1 MKVGF
6 DISQLAF
13 PGGVSSYLKNLALR
27 LGKRKD
33 LDMIYFYSSLR
44 RNYAGSLKNVKSFR
58 IPPTILEPLFNR
70 LRVLPIEAFIGK
82 VDVFHSSDWTQP
94 PSRAKKVTTFHDVI
108 PLKFPE
114 LSVPKN
120 VNVHK
125 RRLELV
131 EREIDVVIAVSQ
143 STKNDLIEISNIS
156 EEKIKVVY
164 EAAGEEFV
172 PQPDKKIEVFRKKFG
187 LPKKFILAIGGIGN
201 RRNLQRAKQAAGR
214 YNLVITGETIPQV
227 SDADMPL
234 LYSAATVLLY
244 PSLYE
249 GFGLPILE
257 AFGCGCPV
265 VTSDCSGMSEVA
277 GDAAILV
284 DPKNLESI
292 KEGIREAIAERE
304 RLREKG
310 FVRAKNFSWEKCA
323 AETVDVYNSIYQ
335 RSQILHG

>member
-13 PGGVSSYLKNLALR
+13 LGGVSSYLKNLTLW
-27 LGKRKD
+27 LDKRGD
-33 LDMIYFYSSLR
+33 FEMVYFYSSLR
-44 RNYAGSLKNVKSFR
+44 RNYSGSLKNVKSFK

-70 LRVLPIEAFIGK
+70 LRVLPIETFIGK

-114 LSVPKN
+114 LSVPK
-120 VNVHK
+120 VINVHK

-131 EREIDVVIAVSQ
+131 EREVDVVIAVSQ
-143 STKNDLIEISNIS
+143 STKNDLIEVSNIP
-156 EEKIKVVY
+156 EKKIKIVY
-164 EAAGEEFV
+164 EAVREGFI
-172 PQPDKKIEVFRKKFG
+172 PQPAKKVEAFRKRFG
-187 LPKKFILAIGGIGN
+187 LPKKFILAIGGVGN
-201 RRNLQRAKQAAGR
+201 RRNLQRVRQASGR

-227 SDADMPL
+227 SDVDMPF
-234 LYSAATVLLY
+234 LYSAATILLY
-244 PSLYE
+244 PSFYE

-284 DPKNLESI
+284 DPKNLDSI
-292 KEGIREAIAERE
+292 KKGIKEAIAEKVK
-304 RLREKG
+304 LREKG
-310 FVRAKNFSWEKCA
+310 LARAKDFSWEKCA
-323 AETVDVYNSIYQ
+323 AETADVYNSIYQ
-335 RSQILHG
+335 K